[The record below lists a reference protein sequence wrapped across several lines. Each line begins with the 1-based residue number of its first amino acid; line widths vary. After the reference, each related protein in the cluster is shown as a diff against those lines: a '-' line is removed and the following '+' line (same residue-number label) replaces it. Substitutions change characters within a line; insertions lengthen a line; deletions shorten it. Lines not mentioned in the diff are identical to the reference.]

1 MSLYKNLTYVFLFI
15 TSTLFSQTKEQ
26 YIFKHLI
33 RADASIVSGYMYK
46 DGIRNVY
53 VNGNAEYY
61 IDNKISV
68 RGDANFLLGSSE
80 LSKNYIGFKDNHSIG
95 LGLVYHLKTKNHFDP
110 YFIFQPSI
118 AYSSSYLDVN
128 KAPHVMNADGTYP
141 TNNIYYSPVLSP
153 LATCGLGF
161 NYYFQ
166 RFAHL
171 FMETRYIYGQ
181 HLSNAPS
188 PLSLEEIRI
197 TFGLG
202 FNVFAV
208 KPKRE

>member
-1 MSLYKNLTYVFLFI
+1 MKLNKKILVVLITI

-46 DGIRNVY
+46 DGIRNVH

-68 RGDANFLLGSSE
+68 RGDATYLLGSSG
-80 LSKNYIGFKDNHSIG
+80 LSKDSVGFRDNHSIG
-95 LGLVYHLKTKNHFDP
+95 LGLVYHFKTKSHFDP
-110 YFIFQPSI
+110 YFIFQPSV
-118 AYSSSYLDVN
+118 AYTSSYKQNYIDDATNLRERKN
-128 KAPHVMNADGTYP
+128 FDG
-141 TNNIYYSPVLSP
+141 VLSP
-153 LATCGLGF
+153 LATGGLGF

-171 FMETRYIYGQ
+171 FMETRYVYGN
-181 HLSNAPS
+181 HLSNAPN
-188 PLSLEEIRI
+188 PLSLEEFRI

>member
-1 MSLYKNLTYVFLFI
+1 MINKKIHLWVVLLICSLT
-15 TSTLFSQTKEQ
+15 TFSQTKEQ

-33 RADASIVSGYMYK
+33 RADASIVSGYMPVNN
-46 DGIRNVY
+46 IRNVH

-68 RGDANFLLGSSE
+68 RGDATILLGSSG
-80 LSKNYIGFKDNHSIG
+80 LSKDSIGFKDNHSIG
-95 LGLVYHLKTKNHFDP
+95 LGIVYHFKTQSHFDP

-118 AYSSSYLDVN
+118 AYTSSYKLNYVDDETGIRERKN
-128 KAPHVMNADGTYP
+128 YDG
-141 TNNIYYSPVLSP
+141 VLSP
-153 LATCGLGF
+153 LGTAGLGF
-161 NYYFQ
+161 NFYFQ

-171 FMETRYIYGQ
+171 FLETRYIYGN
-181 HLSNAPS
+181 HLSNAPN
-188 PLSLEEIRI
+188 PLSLQEYRI

>member
-1 MSLYKNLTYVFLFI
+1 MKLNKKILVVLITI

-46 DGIRNVY
+46 DGIRNVH

-68 RGDANFLLGSSE
+68 RGDATYLLGSSG
-80 LSKNYIGFKDNHSIG
+80 LSKDSVGFRDNHSIG
-95 LGLVYHLKTKNHFDP
+95 LGLVYHFKTKSHFDP
-110 YFIFQPSI
+110 YFIFQPSV
-118 AYSSSYLDVN
+118 AYTSSYKQNYIDDATNLRERKN
-128 KAPHVMNADGTYP
+128 FDG
-141 TNNIYYSPVLSP
+141 VLSP
-153 LATCGLGF
+153 LATGGLGF

-171 FMETRYIYGQ
+171 FMETRYVYGN
-181 HLSNAPS
+181 HLSNAPN
-188 PLSLEEIRI
+188 PLSLEELRI

>member
-1 MSLYKNLTYVFLFI
+1 MKSHKIILMLLLPLL
-15 TSTLFSQTKEQ
+15 STTIYAQTKEQ
-26 YIFKHLI
+26 YIYKHLI
-33 RADASIVSGYMYK
+33 RADASIVSGYMPVN
-46 DGIRNVY
+46 GIRNVH

-61 IDNKISV
+61 IDNKVSV
-68 RGDANFLLGSSE
+68 RGDATILLGSSG
-80 LSKNYIGFKDNHSIG
+80 LSKDSVGFKDNHSIG
-95 LGLVYHLKTKNHFDP
+95 LGLVYHFKTKNHFDP

-118 AYSSSYLDVN
+118 AYTSSYKTNYVSDSIHIPTRKN
-128 KAPHVMNADGTYP
+128 FDG
-141 TNNIYYSPVLSP
+141 VLSP
-153 LATCGLGF
+153 LATAGLGF

-171 FMETRYIYGQ
+171 FLETRYVYGN
-181 HLSNAPS
+181 HLSNAPT
-188 PLSLEEIRI
+188 PLSLQEWRI

>member
-1 MSLYKNLTYVFLFI
+1 MKLNKKILVVFLLI
-15 TSTLFSQTKEQ
+15 TSTIFSQTKEQ

-46 DGIRNVY
+46 DGIRNVH

-68 RGDANFLLGSSE
+68 RGDATYLLGSSG
-80 LSKNYIGFKDNHSIG
+80 LSKDSLGFRDNHSIG
-95 LGLVYHLKTKNHFDP
+95 LGLVYHFKTKSHFDP
-110 YFIFQPSI
+110 YFIFQPSV
-118 AYSSSYLDVN
+118 AYTSSYKQNYIDDATNLRERKN
-128 KAPHVMNADGTYP
+128 FDG
-141 TNNIYYSPVLSP
+141 VLSP
-153 LATCGLGF
+153 LATGGLGF

-171 FMETRYIYGQ
+171 FMETRYVYGR
-181 HLSNAPS
+181 HLSSAPS
-188 PLSLEEIRI
+188 PLSLEELRV